1 MLLKD
6 DWIPLLA
13 ADEWFFE
20 CGEEVP
26 PWTRRVS
33 LLGLVTMEVLVTV
46 MYENKE
52 EVDTSVLKM
61 AVIEKTEFV
70 DVLRECKNPPL
81 DSVASKVV
89 L

>member
-1 MLLKD
+1 M
-6 DWIPLLA
+6 LA

-33 LLGLVTMEVLVTV
+33 LLDFVRMEFLVTV

-52 EVDTSVLKM
+52 EVDTVLKM

-70 DVLRECKNPPL
+70 DAWRECKNPPL
-81 DSVASKVV
+81 DSVARKAV